1 MNQKGSA
8 KMAVN
13 TLTTSGVPFSQSRRF
28 QNLLKNVVVYL
39 LLIFLSLVFIFP
51 FFWMLDSALKQ
62 NSQIFLWPPKWIPDP
77 IAWNNFV
84 AAFSNPQLPF
94 LTFLKNTMIL
104 EVGIIT
110 GRLLSCILVAYGFA
124 RLEAP
129 GKTFWFTVLLAT
141 FMLPGAV
148 IMIPKYILFNKL
160 GWVNS
165 FLPLIVPAW
174 FGESY
179 AIFLMRQFFMT
190 IPRELEEAAIMDGA
204 NTFDILRLIIVPL
217 STPVLAVIT
226 VLSFKDIWNDFFTPL
241 LYLNSSNKYT
251 IAIGLAYFNGQYKVD
266 MGPLMAASVVLIL
279 PLIIVFFLAQKAFV
293 EGISLT
299 GLAGR

>member
-1 MNQKGSA
+1 MIPQTISNS
-8 KMAVN
+8 
-13 TLTTSGVPFSQSRRF
+13 VPFYQSRRF
-28 QNLLKNVVVYL
+28 QNAVKTVVVYT
-39 LLIFLSLVFIFP
+39 LLIVLSLIFVFP
-51 FFWMLDSALKQ
+51 FFWMFDSALKS
-62 NSQIFLWPPKWIPDP
+62 NAQIYVWPPQWIPKP
-77 IAWNNFV
+77 AQWQNFV
-84 AAFSNPQLPF
+84 TAFTNPQLPF
-94 LTFLKNTMIL
+94 GTFITNTMIL

-129 GKTFWFTVLLAT
+129 GKNFWFGVLLAT

-165 FLPLIVPAW
+165 YLPLIIPAW

-190 IPRELEEAAIMDGA
+190 IPRELEEAAKIDGA

-217 STPVLAVIT
+217 STPVLAVIA

-241 LYLNSSNKYT
+241 LYLNSSTKYT
-251 IAIGLAYFNGQYKVD
+251 TAIGLAYFNGQYTVQ
-266 MGPLMAASVVLIL
+266 MGPLMAASTVLII
-279 PLIIVFFLAQKAFV
+279 PLIIVFFIAQKAFV
-293 EGISLT
+293 EGINLT
-299 GLAGR
+299 GLTGR

>member
-1 MNQKGSA
+1 
-8 KMAVN
+8 MAAN
-13 TLTTSGVPFSQSRRF
+13 TFTSKVPFYQSRRF
-28 QNLLKNVVVYL
+28 QNIIKNVIVYV
-39 LLIFLSLVFIFP
+39 LLIFLSFVFIFP
-51 FFWMLDSALKQ
+51 FFWMLDSALKE
-62 NSQIFLWPPKWIPDP
+62 NAQIFLWPPQWIPDP
-77 IAWNNFV
+77 VAWGNFV
-84 AAFSNPQLPF
+84 KAFSNPQLPF
-94 LTFLKNTMIL
+94 ATFLKNTMIL

-124 RLEAP
+124 RLNAP
-129 GKTFWFTVLLAT
+129 GKDFWFTVLLAT

-160 GWVNS
+160 GWVDS
-165 FLPLIVPAW
+165 YLPLIIPAW

-179 AIFLMRQFFMT
+179 AIFLMRQFFLT
-190 IPRELEEAAIMDGA
+190 IPRELEEAAVMDGA

-241 LYLNSSNKYT
+241 LYLNSSSKYT
-251 IAIGLAYFNGQYKVD
+251 IAIGLAYFNGQFKVD
-266 MGPLMAASVVLIL
+266 MGPLMAASIVLIL

-293 EGISLT
+293 EGVNLT